1 MSNKHIF
8 WQYPVITE
16 KTFNIQSHEQGV
28 QHYVGF
34 PWATA
39 IDKKM
44 NLQFLE
50 HVISQKVDKHNFNI
64 TCCQHI
70 YFRRLIRLFRV
81 LGIKMLY
88 TPHKVYGED
97 QIEGI
102 IIKPCPL
109 FAVNVED
116 PSRNRMFDG
125 VDFINIERKYL
136 YTFQGA
142 LQEGYLTDI
151 RKRIFEL
158 PRKPDIEIRY
168 IGGWHFNEI
177 VYSENQSHEGKVIE
191 SEKHS
196 SNTDEYNKLLL
207 QSTFSLCPSGTG
219 PNSIRFWESLAV
231 GAIPVILADEL
242 ELPEHPLWAKSVLRI
257 PESKVG
263 LLDSYLRSISK
274 DEIKTRATNCLKIYH
289 YFRNNYRNTDYD
301 PYLNTQQIIHYCCGS
316 YEMHDYGGVATYDY
330 QLKKCFPRRRFFKG
344 PEHKDKMLAFLKSC
358 SKPPIVFTDNHLAC
372 DIPNEY
378 FVFLVHHGCA
388 RTTADAN
395 PSWDEYWKNMCTVGQ
410 DLMLKFRDPK
420 TTHIISIADYVTE
433 KFTKYY
439 GDEYL
444 KFERTKVLHYSSFNE
459 TVAKHYDYDVGNKKF
474 VVFGNFG
481 GKKGD
486 VSRLIKSNLSNTFL
500 FRQMNIRGSSFNTV
514 KEFNDAKQ
522 AEYLKADMFLQISN
536 SEGNSY
542 ASLDA
547 ALSGLAIVST
557 PVGLFFEVPDDC
569 YVNIEIDR
577 MYDVEYMHD
586 KLKFG
591 WENRKAL
598 GNKIR
603 NWVKNNCREAIWTH
617 QMKMLVE
624 RVTG

>member
-1 MSNKHIF
+1 MAQEHIF

-16 KTFNIQSHEQGV
+16 KVFNIQSHEQGLDS
-28 QHYVGF
+28 YIGF

-44 NLQFLE
+44 NIEFLYRML
-50 HVISQKVDKHNFNI
+50 SQKINKDNFNV

-70 YFRRLIRLFRV
+70 FFRRLMRLFKL
-81 LGIKMLY
+81 LGIKLLY
-88 TPHKVYGED
+88 TPHKVHGED

-116 PSRNRMFDG
+116 PSRNQVFKG
-125 VDFINIERKYL
+125 VDFLGIDRKYL
-136 YTFQGA
+136 YSFQGA
-142 LQEGYLTDI
+142 MQQGYLTDV
-151 RKRIFEL
+151 RANIFAL
-158 PRKPDIEIRY
+158 PKKPDVYIRH
-168 IGGWHFNEI
+168 IGEWHFNEI
-177 VYSENQSHEGKVIE
+177 VYSKHQTCEGQIVA
-191 SEKHS
+191 SDQHN
-196 SNTDEYNKLLL
+196 SNTDQYNDLLL

-219 PNSIRFWESLAV
+219 PNSIRFWESL
-231 GAIPVILADEL
+231 GTGSIPVLLSDEL
-242 ELPEHPLWAKSVLRI
+242 ELPDHPLWGDSVVRV
-257 PESKVG
+257 PEKKVH
-263 LLDSYLRSISK
+263 LIDSYLRSISK
-274 DEIKTRATNCLKIYH
+274 DEIKTRAMNCLEIYR
-289 YFRNNYRNTDYD
+289 YFRNNFRNTQYD
-301 PYLNTQQIIHYCCGS
+301 AFLNTQQIIHYCCGS
-316 YEMHDYGGVATYDY
+316 YEINDFGGVATYDY
-330 QLKKCFPRRRFFKG
+330 QFKKCFPRRRFFKG
-344 PEHKDKMLAFLKSC
+344 PDQKDKMLAFLKSC

-388 RTTADAN
+388 RTTAEAN
-395 PSWDEYWKNMCTVGQ
+395 PSWDEYWKNLCTSGQ

-433 KFTKYY
+433 QFTKYY
-439 GDEYL
+439 GNEYL

-459 TVAKHYDYDVGNKKF
+459 TVVKQYDYDVGNKKY

-486 VSRLIKSNLSNTFL
+486 ISRLIKSNLSDTFL
-500 FRQMNIRGSSFNTV
+500 FRQMNIRGNSFNTV

-547 ALSGLAIVST
+547 ALCGLAIVST

-569 YVNIEIDR
+569 YVKIEIDR
-577 MYDVEYMHD
+577 MYDVEYMHN
-586 KLKFG
+586 KLKFA
-591 WENRKAL
+591 WDNREVL
-598 GNKIR
+598 GKKVR
-603 NWVKNNCREAIWTH
+603 DWVIKNCAESIWTDK
-617 QMKMLVE
+617 MKKLV
-624 RVTG
+624 RRG

>member
-1 MSNKHIF
+1 MAQQHIF

-16 KTFNIQSHEQGV
+16 KVFNIQAHSQGLEN
-28 QHYVGF
+28 YVGF

-39 IDKKM
+39 IDKRM
-44 NLQFLE
+44 NIEFLYRM
-50 HVISQKVDKHNFNI
+50 ISQKVNKDNFNV

-70 YFRRLIRLFRV
+70 FFRRLIRLFKY
-81 LGIKMLY
+81 LGIKMVY

-116 PSRNRMFDG
+116 PSRNRIFRD
-125 VDFINIERKYL
+125 VDFLGIDRKYL
-136 YTFQGA
+136 YSFQGA
-142 LQEGYLTDI
+142 MQEGYLTDV
-151 RKRIFEL
+151 RRRIFAL
-158 PRKPDIEIRY
+158 PSKSDVHIKHVGE
-168 IGGWHFNEI
+168 WHFNEI
-177 VYSENQSHEGKVIE
+177 VYSKNQSVEGKVIATD
-191 SEKHS
+191 KHD
-196 SNTDEYNKLLL
+196 SNRDDYNNLLI

-219 PNSIRFWESLAV
+219 PNSIRFWESLGV
-231 GAIPVILADEL
+231 GSIPVLLSDEL
-242 ELPEHPLWAKSVLRI
+242 ELPHHPLWKDAVLRV
-257 PESKVG
+257 PESKVDS
-263 LLDSYLRSISK
+263 LDSYLRTISK
-274 DEIKTRATNCLKIYH
+274 DEIKTRASNCIEIYR
-289 YFRNNYRNTDYD
+289 YFRADFRNSQHD
-301 PYLNTQQIIHYCCGS
+301 PFLNEQQIVHYCCGS
-316 YEMHDYGGVATYDY
+316 YEISDYGGVATYDY
-330 QLKKCFPRRRFFKG
+330 QLKQCFPRRRFFKG

-395 PSWDEYWKNMCTVGQ
+395 PSWDEYWKNLCTSGQ

-420 TTHIISIADYVTE
+420 TTHIITIADYVTE
-433 KFTKYY
+433 QFTKYY

-459 TVAKHYDYDVGNKKF
+459 TVAKQYDYDVGNKKF

-486 VSRLIKSNLSNTFL
+486 ISRLIKSNLSNTFL
-500 FRQMNIRGSSFNTV
+500 FRQMNIRGNSFTTV

-547 ALSGLAIVST
+547 ALCGLAIVST

-569 YVNIEIDR
+569 YVKIEIDR
-577 MYDVEYMHD
+577 MYDVEYMHN
-586 KLKFG
+586 KLKFA
-591 WENRKAL
+591 WDNREVL
-598 GNKIR
+598 GKKIR
-603 NWVKNNCREAIWTH
+603 DWVKNNCTRSIWTDK
-617 QMKMLVE
+617 MKTL
-624 RVTG
+624 RDSR